1 MSLKKLWQWRS
12 GSTTRHFQLKV
23 DNRISESEEY
33 TTTLVLV
40 LVCVGADVL
49 RKILEAGLVLGATEA
64 SFCVT

>member
-1 MSLKKLWQWRS
+1 MSLKKLGQWRS

-40 LVCVGADVL
+40 CVGADVL